1 MQLTPQE
8 KRMRVTKRTV
18 LGLFAVAVVA
28 FVGAKLYPL
37 VHGPDIQLATMTNGA
52 HLTEP
57 MIRLSGKARFT
68 KDLVVN
74 GAPLAT
80 APDGTFD
87 EHFLLNPGYNVI
99 TMEGRDRFGHRSI
112 SNYAVILT
120 EEPDHTLTLN
130 TLPPKTN

>member
-8 KRMRVTKRTV
+8 KRNQATKRMV
-18 LGLFAVAVVA
+18 LSLFGVALVA

-37 VHGPDIQLATMTNGA
+37 AHGPQIELATMTNGA

-57 MIRLSGKARFT
+57 MIRISGKARFT
-68 KDLVVN
+68 KDLVIN

-87 EHFLLNPGYNVI
+87 ERFLLNPGYNVI
-99 TMEGRDRFGHRSI
+99 TMEGRDRFGHRNI
-112 SNYAVILT
+112 KNYAVILT
-120 EEPDHTLTLN
+120 EEADHTLTLN
-130 TLPPKTN
+130 TVPVKTN